1 MFEIL
6 TRYASQ
12 FQAGASM
19 TLQITLISVLI
30 ACSLSLPLAILRRS
44 EHLWLRWPIRLY
56 VSFFRGT
63 PLLAQLFLVYYGS
76 GQFRAELNQLGLW
89 WFFRDPYYCAL
100 LTFVSVSYTHLTLPT
115 NREV

>member
-19 TLQITLISVLI
+19 TLQITVISVLI

-44 EHLWLRWPIRLY
+44 EHL
-56 VSFFRGT
+56 
-63 PLLAQLFLVYYGS
+63 
-76 GQFRAELNQLGLW
+76 
-89 WFFRDPYYCAL
+89 
-100 LTFVSVSYTHLTLPT
+100 
-115 NREV
+115 

>member
-19 TLQITLISVLI
+19 TLQITVISVLI

-44 EHLWLRWPIRLY
+44 EQVWLRWPIRLY

-76 GQFRAELNQLGLW
+76 GQFRAGGEERGPFGV
-89 WFFRDPYYCAL
+89 FFRPPL
-100 LTFVSVSYTHLTLPT
+100 LPLF
-115 NREV
+115 